1 MSKIERM
8 AFLRK
13 IMKHMY
19 SLYNHV
25 WLFFE
30 LHMQKIIFISLMLLC
45 SNDVS
50 IEKIIF
56 PLK

>member
-19 SLYNHV
+19 NLYNHV

-50 IEKIIF
+50 V
-56 PLK
+56 